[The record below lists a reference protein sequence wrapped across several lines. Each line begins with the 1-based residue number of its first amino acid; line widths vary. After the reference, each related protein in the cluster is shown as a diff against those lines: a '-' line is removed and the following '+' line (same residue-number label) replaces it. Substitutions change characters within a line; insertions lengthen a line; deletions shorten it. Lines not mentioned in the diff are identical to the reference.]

1 MIFKLIEEN
10 DNYRNLKIG
19 IWVYI
24 FLLIFEGS
32 IRKWI
37 LPSLSSPIL
46 IVRDPIAFYIL
57 FKSFQI
63 GIFKKNK
70 LIILFPLIG
79 FITFITALLFGH
91 GNLYV
96 AIYGLR
102 PFILHFPLGFVIG
115 IVFNRTDVLKVG
127 KFFIYLS
134 IMMILLNIYQFYS
147 PQSSWINRGIG
158 NDIDGGGFGG
168 ALGYFRPSGTF
179 SFING
184 LTLFYGLTSAFVF
197 YYLYQP
203 KDISK
208 SILIISLLVAILS
221 IPFTISRTIL
231 FQNILCFI
239 FSLFIIF
246 KKPKHFKTLLI
257 SLFTL
262 IIIVYLFVNN
272 GFIKNGLEV
281 FSSRFE
287 SANESEG
294 GLKGTLIDRM
304 FLTLW
309 DAIINSKDSSTFGYG
324 LGFNSNVGIKILEIN
339 AETRISDYEWNRT
352 ISEMGPFLG
361 ILLILIR
368 LKILF
373 SCFTIAI
380 KKIRVNDF
388 LPWMLLS
395 FGFIQ
400 ILQGQIAQP
409 TSVGFITLI
418 IGLIYANF
426 KKVSKIN
433 EIYQ

>member
-1 MIFKLIEEN
+1 MIFNLIEKN
-10 DNYRNLKIG
+10 DKYKNLKIG
-19 IWVYI
+19 IWIYI

-37 LPSLSSPIL
+37 LPSLSSSIL

-63 GIFKKNK
+63 GILKKNK
-70 LIILFPLIG
+70 LIFLFPLIG
-79 FITFITALLFGH
+79 FITFMTALLFGH

-96 AIYGLR
+96 AIYGIR
-102 PFILHFPLGFVIG
+102 PFILHFPLAFVIG
-115 IVFNRTDVLKVG
+115 IVFDRTDVLKVG
-127 KFFIYLS
+127 KLFIYLS

-147 PQSSWINRGIG
+147 PQSSWINRGVG
-158 NDIDGGGFGG
+158 GDLDGSGFGG
-168 ALGYFRPSGTF
+168 ALGYYRPSGTF

-197 YYLYQP
+197 YFLSQP
-203 KDISK
+203 KEISK
-208 SILIISLLVAILS
+208 SILIISLLVAIFS

-231 FQNILCFI
+231 FQNTLCFL
-239 FSLFIIF
+239 FYLFIIF
-246 KKPKHFKTLLI
+246 KKPKQFYTLLFI
-257 SLFTL
+257 LFILTVVLYL
-262 IIIVYLFVNN
+262 IVNS
-272 GFIKNGLEV
+272 GFIKIGIEV
-281 FSSRFE
+281 FFSRFE
-287 SANESEG
+287 SASASEG

-309 DAIINSKDSSTFGYG
+309 DAIINSEDTSTFGNG
-324 LGFNSNVGIKILEIN
+324 LGFNTNVGIKILEIN
-339 AETRISDYEWNRT
+339 AETRISDYEWNRI
-352 ISEMGPFLG
+352 ISELGPFLG

-368 LKILF
+368 IKILL
-373 SCFTIAI
+373 SSFTIAI

-426 KKVSKIN
+426 KKIT
-433 EIYQ
+433 EIKEI